1 MLSQELRPKRW
12 EDVAGQKENVN
23 ILKAIVKNPENS
35 PKCLIFQGA
44 FGPGKCVVGDTRVE
58 TSLGYVKIKDI
69 LGDNEPRFDSEGF
82 MDISDYDIRVLG
94 GRKATHFY
102 YGGEQDTV
110 KISSKFFEL
119 EGTKNH
125 KVMCLTDNGIEWVRL
140 GDITK
145 DSYVCVSSSSKK
157 VFPFLNSVPMF
168 SGLEAKTVFNNG
180 ISVWSYF
187 TGR

>member
-44 FGPGKCVVGDTRVE
+44 FGSGKCVVGDTRVE
-58 TSLGYVKIKDI
+58 TSLGYVRIMDI
-69 LGDNEPRFDSEGF
+69 LGDKEPRFDSDGF

-102 YGGEQDTV
+102 YITAP
-110 KISSKFFEL
+110 F
-119 EGTKNH
+119 
-125 KVMCLTDNGIEWVRL
+125 VRRVAQQL
-140 GDITK
+140 LVWRG
-145 DSYVCVSSSSKK
+145 VSAGNMGKRTRS
-157 VFPFLNSVPMF
+157 LC
-168 SGLEAKTVFNNG
+168 
-180 ISVWSYF
+180 IISYF
-187 TGR
+187 ARRLSAFYRISLNTFVHFIVIQMFLLV